1 MIHVAG
7 WHPVCAKSMLSLGC
21 PDSCIL
27 TIHKD
32 ARRLS
37 LGRAAICCD
46 LGLLHGLKIRQLC
59 LAVGSLVLVSHRA
72 LHQVLLKTAIDHV
85 VVFI

>member
-7 WHPVCAKSMLSLGC
+7 RHPVCAKSVLSLGC

-37 LGRAAICCD
+37 LGHAAIRCD
-46 LGLLHGLKIRQLC
+46 LGLLHGLKIQQLC
-59 LAVGSLVLVSHRA
+59 LAVGSLVLVSHRV